1 MIEDAELLRRYAEE
15 RSEGAFAELVKRR
28 VGLVY
33 SVAVRQCGGDAQLA
47 EDVTQTVFTDLAR
60 KAGELAGRPV
70 LSGWLY
76 RSARFA
82 AADVVRSERRRRAR
96 EEANALMNESWAG
109 KADAGASADWEKLR
123 PVLDEALAE
132 LGEDDRA
139 GAALRFLEQK
149 SFAEIGRRSEVS
161 EDAARKRVSRAVE
174 KLQGLLAGRGVTS
187 TEAALALVLANQ
199 AAATVP
205 AGLAASVT
213 SGALAGAVGMGAT
226 AAAGGV
232 AIFMG
237 TTKLTVGLLGAV
249 AFAGIGAAWWGTNR
263 AQEARAALATATQE
277 QAALSEKLAKLE
289 TRVQA
294 ENARLQRAETEN
306 ARLLAAAE
314 KMKAA
319 TVVAPVEAEP
329 VTSGMV
335 IARWRRAQQLAKD
348 GDPAEA
354 LKEVLWCYDVGMVQI
369 SSMSAVRMS
378 SGISTLATLGGRYP
392 AAMDALR
399 ERRGKARER
408 MMADESDSAAAQEF
422 GAINR
427 YLKEDAANMALYDQL
442 PDGDR
447 RKRTLAASSYE
458 YLVQNQRYKDAI
470 EGRPYSSISSHFES
484 MLQVRPAAG
493 LPNPEQIEKRQRES
507 LVTST
512 ARSIEALAGVG
523 QLANAWTLAQRLLA
537 YDNTETTK
545 ALIQKHAE
553 RAGQPGLLKPAV
565 PTNP

>member
-15 RSEGAFAELVKRR
+15 RSEGAFAELVRRR

-47 EDVTQTVFTDLAR
+47 EDVTQKVFTDLAS

-82 AADVVRSERRRRAR
+82 AADVVRSERRRRVR

-109 KADAGASADWEKLR
+109 KADAGVSADWEKLR

-132 LGEDDRA
+132 LGEDDRDA
-139 GAALRFLEQK
+139 VALRFLEEK
-149 SFAEIGRRSEVS
+149 SFAEIGRRLELS

-174 KLQGLLAGRGVTS
+174 KLQGLLARRGVTS

-237 TTKLTVGLLGAV
+237 TTKLTVGLIGAV
-249 AFAGIGAAWWGTNR
+249 AVAGIGAAWWGTSR

-277 QAALSEKLAKLE
+277 QAALSAKLEKLE

-294 ENARLQRAETEN
+294 ERARVQRAETEN

-314 KMKAA
+314 KMKATAVA
-319 TVVAPVEAEP
+319 TVEAEP

-335 IARWRRAQQLAKD
+335 TARWRRAQQLAKD

-369 SSMSAVRMS
+369 SSMSAVRTS
-378 SGISTLATLGGRYP
+378 SGVSTLATLGGRYP
-392 AAMDALR
+392 AALEALR
-399 ERRGKARER
+399 ERRDKARGR
-408 MMADESDSAAAQEF
+408 MMADESDYAAAQEF

-427 YLKEDAANMALYDQL
+427 YLKDEAANMALYDQL

-447 RKRTLAASSYE
+447 RKRMLAASSYE
-458 YLVQNQRYKDAI
+458 YLVQNQRYKDAL
-470 EGRPYSSISSHFES
+470 EGRSYASSSSLFEA
-484 MLQVRPAAG
+484 MIRTRPAAG
-493 LPNPEQIEKRQRES
+493 LPNPEQIEKGRREVLIS
-507 LVTST
+507 GT
-512 ARSIEALAGVG
+512 ARSIEALAGAG
-523 QLANAWTLAQRLLA
+523 QLANARSLAQRLLV
-537 YDNTETTK
+537 YDSTEATR

-553 RAGQPGLLKPAV
+553 RAGQPGLLTAAAP
-565 PTNP
+565 NP